1 MDEQNLVE
9 KVFNT
14 FVDSFGRVLQTFNG
28 NLQLSTLVKLL
39 TRLVQEEK
47 CLAFWANN
55 MNNNDN
61 VECLMVRM
69 WNQFNQFSSFQGG

>member
-1 MDEQNLVE
+1 
-9 KVFNT
+9 
-14 FVDSFGRVLQTFNG
+14 
-28 NLQLSTLVKLL
+28 LQLSTLVKLL